1 MQINSKVPKWFTGVL
16 IFMNKTDDY
25 FSSIKFKELKEEVDV
40 VFVLRTIVQKKTNSS
55 NLLADKKKSYLV
67 KYFKDFKVY
76 TSEEFLALNSQNK
89 SSINENSKISD

>member
-16 IFMNKTDDY
+16 IFLNKQDDY
-25 FSSIKFKELKEEVDV
+25 FSSINFKELNEEVDV

-55 NLLADKKKSYLV
+55 SLLADKKKSYLV

-89 SSINENSKISD
+89 SSINKNSKISD